1 MKIHLNMSSAKWRPF
16 CPGGG
21 GGGWVSLT
29 TTKLWVWVNNYIQ
42 LTQWDVHAWPYMNVN
57 GKLSWGSYWCN
68 RFTSPYLNTLRPRQN
83 GRHFLDD
90 TIKRIFLNENIRI
103 SIEISLKF
111 VPKGPINEIPA
122 LVQIMAWRRPGD
134 KPLSELMMVNLPKHI
149 CVSRPQWF
157 NLRFFCYSEW
167 TTWDLFHLHGLTLI
181 PAWISNHMS
190 SKVWDE
196 ITYPLPNFNGG
207 TVNKRGQWYFPVEIK
222 AWTLPR
228 WPFGKARPTGVHYWT
243 VA

>member
-1 MKIHLNMSSAKWRPF
+1 MNWVSIGPGNGLSPDLRHAIIWTNAGILLIGPHGTHFSVFEFEFESKFKAFHSWKSIWICRLRNGGHF
-16 CPGGG
+16 VQGGG
-21 GGGWVSLT
+21 GGVSLT

-134 KPLSELMMVNLPKHI
+134 KPLSELMMVNLPTHI

-157 NLRFFCYSEW
+157 NLRFFCVIQNQPPGTS
-167 TTWDLFHLHGLTLI
+167 F
-181 PAWISNHMS
+181 
-190 SKVWDE
+190 
-196 ITYPLPNFNGG
+196 TYM
-207 TVNKRGQWYFPVEIK
+207 V
-222 AWTLPR
+222 
-228 WPFGKARPTGVHYWT
+228 
-243 VA
+243 